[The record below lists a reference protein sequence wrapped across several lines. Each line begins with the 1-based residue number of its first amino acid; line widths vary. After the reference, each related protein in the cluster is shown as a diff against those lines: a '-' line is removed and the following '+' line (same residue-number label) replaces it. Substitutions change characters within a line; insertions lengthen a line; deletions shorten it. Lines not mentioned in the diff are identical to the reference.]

1 MKVKIFFYFSLLLF
15 ILTSGY
21 WIVQHPYFRIA
32 HIDIRA
38 NDEGSLKK
46 AKVEQ
51 IFTAVRPAL
60 TGSFFTVDLQA
71 AQKAAMSQ
79 PWVRSV
85 KIDRIAPATVR
96 LEITE
101 YEAVAR
107 WVREGEPAGLI
118 ASDGTVF
125 QAAMTNKL
133 PELDG
138 EFSDLPAMLEQYK
151 LFESRLKPLRLDIKQ
166 LQYKPHGSWVAMLSN
181 GIEVRLGKDNV
192 HARMMRFVDLW
203 PRQFAAQAA
212 HIDYV
217 DMRYSHGAAMKQ
229 YENAPAINMEIST
242 TEYSD
247 THDTENE

>member
-1 MKVKIFFYFSLLLF
+1 MKVKIFFYFSLLVF

-38 NDEGSLKK
+38 QDGGILKK
-46 AKVEQ
+46 AQIEQ
-51 IFTAVRPAL
+51 IFTAVRPEL

-71 AQKAAMSQ
+71 AQKAAMTQ

-101 YEAVAR
+101 YEAAAR
-107 WVREGEPAGLI
+107 WIREGEPAGLI
-118 ASDGTVF
+118 AADGAVF
-125 QAAMTNKL
+125 QAASTEKL

-138 EFSDLPAMLEQYK
+138 EFSDLPAMLAQYK

-166 LQYKPHGSWVAMLSN
+166 LQYKPYGSWAAMLGN
-181 GIEVRLGKDNV
+181 GIEVRLGKDNI
-192 HARMMRFVDLW
+192 HARMTRFTELW

-212 HIDYV
+212 YIDYV
-217 DMRYSHGAAMKQ
+217 DMRYPHGAALKQ
-229 YENAPAINMEIST
+229 HGNAPAMMDAATSV
-242 TEYSD
+242 TE
-247 THDTENE
+247 